1 MFSPPESSG
10 IGSSIVRP
18 MQGKQATNGLYSIMT
33 NEIPSFEMGKA
44 AAKHLKAV
52 WRFGLSLSGNAE
64 TADDLAQGTMLR
76 AMERAHQ
83 YTDDGRLQ
91 GWLMT
96 ICRSIWLNELRRA
109 QIRRTGALDSA
120 EALSVKDINPGAEA
134 NIFAAE
140 VFSKVMA
147 LPEAQRSTV
156 ELVYVQGFKYSEAA
170 RILDVPIGTVM
181 SRLSAARAT
190 LAPLNSDDGPQTE
203 KGRER

>member
-1 MFSPPESSG
+1 MGSESFSS
-10 IGSSIVRP
+10 
-18 MQGKQATNGLYSIMT
+18 Q
-33 NEIPSFEMGKA
+33 EMGKA
-44 AAKHLKAV
+44 ASTHLKAV

-64 TADDLAQGTMLR
+64 TADDLTQATMLR

-83 YTDDGRLQ
+83 FSGDRLQ

-120 EALSVKDINPGAEA
+120 EALSVEDVNPGVEA

-190 LAPLNSDDGPQTE
+190 LAPLKSEYGPLQE
-203 KGRER
+203 KGRE

>member
-1 MFSPPESSG
+1 MAKDFSS
-10 IGSSIVRP
+10 
-18 MQGKQATNGLYSIMT
+18 QD
-33 NEIPSFEMGKA
+33 MGRA
-44 AAKHLKAV
+44 ASAHLRAV
-52 WRFGLSLSGNAE
+52 WRFGLSLSGDAG
-64 TADDLAQGTMLR
+64 TADDLAQATMLR
-76 AMERAHQ
+76 AIERAHQ
-83 YTDDGRLQ
+83 FTGDRLQ

-120 EALSVKDINPGAEA
+120 EALAIEDINPGAEA

-181 SRLSAARAT
+181 SRLAAARTA
-190 LAPLNSDDGPQTE
+190 LAPLNAEDAPQTR
-203 KGRER
+203 KGRE

>member
-1 MFSPPESSG
+1 MVREFSS
-10 IGSSIVRP
+10 
-18 MQGKQATNGLYSIMT
+18 QD
-33 NEIPSFEMGKA
+33 MGKA
-44 AAKHLKAV
+44 ASAHLRAV
-52 WRFGLSLSGNAE
+52 WRFGLSLSGSAD
-64 TADDLAQGTMLR
+64 TADDLAQATMLR
-76 AMERAHQ
+76 AIERAHQ
-83 YTDDGRLQ
+83 FTGDRLQ

-120 EALSVKDINPGAEA
+120 EALAIEDVKPGPEA

-140 VFSKVMA
+140 VFTKVMA

-181 SRLSAARAT
+181 SRLAAARAT
-190 LAPLNSDDGPQTE
+190 LAPLNAEDAPQTR
-203 KGRER
+203 KGRE

>member
-1 MFSPPESSG
+1 MGSTVFSS
-10 IGSSIVRP
+10 
-18 MQGKQATNGLYSIMT
+18 Q
-33 NEIPSFEMGKA
+33 EMGKA
-44 AAKHLKAV
+44 ASTHLRAI

-64 TADDLAQGTMLR
+64 TADDLAQATILR

-83 YTDDGRLQ
+83 FTGGQLQ

-120 EALSVKDINPGAEA
+120 EALAVADIKPGAEA

-140 VFSKVMA
+140 VFSKVME

-181 SRLSAARAT
+181 SRLSAARAA
-190 LAPLNSDDGPQTE
+190 LAPLKSAKGPQQE
-203 KGRER
+203 KGRE

>member
-1 MFSPPESSG
+1 MAREFSS
-10 IGSSIVRP
+10 
-18 MQGKQATNGLYSIMT
+18 QD
-33 NEIPSFEMGKA
+33 MGRA
-44 AAKHLKAV
+44 ASAHLKAV
-52 WRFGLSLSGNAE
+52 WRFGLSLSGSAE
-64 TADDLAQGTMLR
+64 TADDLAQATMLR
-76 AMERAHQ
+76 AIERAHQ
-83 YTDDGRLQ
+83 FSGDRLQ

-120 EALSVKDINPGAEA
+120 EALAIEDINPGAEA

-140 VFSKVMA
+140 VFTQVMA

-181 SRLSAARAT
+181 SRLSAARAA
-190 LAPLNSDDGPQTE
+190 LVSLNSEDGPLAE
-203 KGRER
+203 KGRE

>member
-1 MFSPPESSG
+1 
-10 IGSSIVRP
+10 
-18 MQGKQATNGLYSIMT
+18 MQGKQPVIGFYSIMAK
-33 NEIPSFEMGKA
+33 EFSSVEMGKA
-44 AAKHLKAV
+44 ASTHLRAV
-52 WRFGLSLSGNAE
+52 WRFALSLSGQTE
-64 TADDLAQGTMLR
+64 TADDLAQATMLR

-83 YTDDGRLQ
+83 FSGDRLQ

-109 QIRRTGALDSA
+109 QIRRTGAMDSA
-120 EALSVKDINPGAEA
+120 EALSVEDFNPGAEA

-140 VFSKVMA
+140 VFSKVME

-190 LAPLNSDDGPQTE
+190 LAPLKSDTRPNADPQTD
-203 KGRER
+203 KGRQR

>member
-1 MFSPPESSG
+1 
-10 IGSSIVRP
+10 
-18 MQGKQATNGLYSIMT
+18 
-33 NEIPSFEMGKA
+33 MGQA
-44 AAKHLKAV
+44 AADHLKAV
-52 WRFGLSLSGNAE
+52 WRFGLSLSGNLE
-64 TADDLAQGTMLR
+64 TADDLAQATMLR

-83 YTDDGRLQ
+83 FNGGQLQ

-120 EALSVKDINPGAEA
+120 EALSVEDINPGAEA

-190 LAPLNSDDGPQTE
+190 LAPLKSEDGPQQE
-203 KGRER
+203 KGRE

>member
-1 MFSPPESSG
+1 MAKEFST
-10 IGSSIVRP
+10 VD
-18 MQGKQATNGLYSIMT
+18 
-33 NEIPSFEMGKA
+33 MGKA
-44 AAKHLKAV
+44 AAIHLRAL
-52 WRFGLSLSGNAE
+52 WRFGLSLSGNTE
-64 TADDLAQGTMLR
+64 TADDLAQATVLR

-83 YTDDGRLQ
+83 FNGDRLQ

-120 EALSVKDINPGAEA
+120 EALAIEDINPGAEA

-140 VFSKVMA
+140 VFTKVMA

-181 SRLSAARAT
+181 SRLSAARAA
-190 LAPLNSDDGPQTE
+190 LAPLNSEESPQAE
-203 KGRER
+203 KGRE

>member
-1 MFSPPESSG
+1 ML
-10 IGSSIVRP
+10 
-18 MQGKQATNGLYSIMT
+18 GKQAATGIYSIMADKFT
-33 NEIPSFEMGKA
+33 SVDMGKA
-44 AAKHLKAV
+44 ASAHLRAV
-52 WRFGLSLSGNAE
+52 WRFGLSLSGNIE

-83 YTDDGRLQ
+83 YADEGRLQ

-96 ICRSIWLNELRRA
+96 ICRSIWLNELRSA
-109 QIRRTGALDSA
+109 QVRRTGALDSA
-120 EALSVKDINPGAEA
+120 EALAVEDIIPGAEA

-190 LAPLNSDDGPQTE
+190 LAPLNSEDGPQAE
-203 KGRER
+203 KGRD

>member
-1 MFSPPESSG
+1 MAKEFSSG
-10 IGSSIVRP
+10 
-18 MQGKQATNGLYSIMT
+18 
-33 NEIPSFEMGKA
+33 EMGEA
-44 AAKHLKAV
+44 AAAHRRAI

-64 TADDLAQGTMLR
+64 TADDLAQATILR
-76 AMERAHQ
+76 AIERAHQ
-83 YTDDGRLQ
+83 FTGDRLQ

-120 EALSVKDINPGAEA
+120 EALSVEDVYPGAEA

-147 LPEAQRSTV
+147 LPEAQRGTV

-181 SRLSAARAT
+181 SRLAAARAA
-190 LAPLNSDDGPQTE
+190 LASLNAEEGPSVE
-203 KGRER
+203 KGRE

>member
-1 MFSPPESSG
+1 MAKEISS
-10 IGSSIVRP
+10 
-18 MQGKQATNGLYSIMT
+18 A
-33 NEIPSFEMGKA
+33 EMGKA
-44 AAKHLKAV
+44 AAEHLRPL
-52 WRFGLSLSGNAE
+52 WRFGLSLSGNTEA
-64 TADDLAQGTMLR
+64 ADDLAQATVLR

-83 YTDDGRLQ
+83 FNGDRLQ

-120 EALSVKDINPGAEA
+120 EALAVKDINPGAEA

-190 LAPLNSDDGPQTE
+190 LAPLNSEDGPQAE
-203 KGRER
+203 KGRE

>member
-1 MFSPPESSG
+1 ML
-10 IGSSIVRP
+10 
-18 MQGKQATNGLYSIMT
+18 GKQAVNGFYSIMAKDFST
-33 NEIPSFEMGKA
+33 VEMGKA
-44 AAKHLKAV
+44 ASAHLRAI

-64 TADDLAQGTMLR
+64 TADDLAQATILR

-83 YTDDGRLQ
+83 FAGDGRLQ

-96 ICRSIWLNELRRA
+96 ICRSIWLNEVRRA

-120 EALSVKDINPGAEA
+120 EALAVEDINPGAEA

-170 RILDVPIGTVM
+170 RILDAPIGTVM
-181 SRLSAARAT
+181 SRLAAARAT
-190 LAPLNSDDGPQTE
+190 LAPLNSEDGPQSE
-203 KGRER
+203 KGRE